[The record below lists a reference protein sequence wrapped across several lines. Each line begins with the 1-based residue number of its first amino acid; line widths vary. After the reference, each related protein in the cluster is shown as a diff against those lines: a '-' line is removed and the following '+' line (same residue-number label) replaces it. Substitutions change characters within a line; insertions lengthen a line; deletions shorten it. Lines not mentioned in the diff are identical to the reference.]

1 MQKRTLKPRICEN
14 MDPMQAI
21 NSVETP
27 EFFTYLSSIVF
38 HATVSAGVAVEK
50 KKKKINEV
58 KQTKQTTLVRVG
70 PDWYRVTKLV
80 SCSVYTTSIYNP

>member
-14 MDPMQAI
+14 MDPMQAL

-27 EFFTYLSSIVF
+27 EFFTYFGSIVF

-50 KKKKINEV
+50 KKKSMK
-58 KQTKQTTLVRVG
+58 
-70 PDWYRVTKLV
+70 
-80 SCSVYTTSIYNP
+80 